1 MDEPKAY
8 LKHRG
13 KLEWLF
19 KFLFKPTI
27 VGAENI
33 PESGRVIIAGNHTH
47 FMDCI
52 SVAAS
57 TKRVVHFLGKSELLE
72 PPLRRYF
79 APFGV
84 IPVHRERK
92 DKAALDSAIEVLED
106 DKVIGIFP
114 EGTRS
119 ANGKIGR
126 FKRGAFTIARDL
138 HFPIIP
144 VSISGANNVLPKGG
158 WYITPSTITMTIHQ
172 PINTTN
178 LNDDNLNEMIDNVKY
193 IVEKD
198 IKTTK
203 R

>member
-13 KLEWLF
+13 KLDWLF
-19 KFLFKPTI
+19 RHLFRPTI

-72 PPLRRYF
+72 PPLKRYF

-84 IPVHRERK
+84 IPVHRNRK

-114 EGTRS
+114 EGKVKLKSEAQYT
-119 ANGKIGR
+119 
-126 FKRGAFTIARDL
+126 
-138 HFPIIP
+138 
-144 VSISGANNVLPKGG
+144 
-158 WYITPSTITMTIHQ
+158 ITPFKFGAVKMAEQTGSRIVPFSITGKYRLFRKGLKIEFFEPVTVTGDIEE
-172 PINTTN
+172 INNQLMNTVAYGIT
-178 LNDDNLNEMIDNVKY
+178 DNPVFVPK
-193 IVEKD
+193 K
-198 IKTTK
+198 
-203 R
+203 